1 MKHTLA
7 VLVENKP
14 GVLAR
19 VSNLFARRGFN
30 IHSLAVGVTEHAE
43 VSRMTIVV
51 DLPERPLEHV
61 TKQLHK
67 LINVLKV
74 TELARDNAVERE
86 LMLIKL
92 NAAPETRAQIIEL
105 CEVFRAKIVDVAHEA
120 ITIEVTGSV
129 EKLHAFEDLV
139 RGFGI
144 IELVKTG
151 RVALARG
158 PRSIAERALKAAG

>member
-30 IHSLAVGVTEHAE
+30 IHSLAVGVTEDPG

-51 DLPERPLEHV
+51 DLPHRPLEHV

-67 LINVLKV
+67 LVNVLKIL
-74 TELARDNAVERE
+74 ELAADSSVERE

-92 NAAPETRAQIIEL
+92 CASPERRPQIIEL
-105 CEVFRAKIVDVAHEA
+105 VEVFKAKILDVGTEA
-120 ITIEVTGSV
+120 MTIEVTGGPD
-129 EKLHAFEDLV
+129 KLHAFEDLV

-144 IELVKTG
+144 LELVKTG

-158 PRSIAERALKAAG
+158 AKSMAEPRLKAAG